1 MKGWRLGC
9 AALAAWWLV
18 GCMGGPDE
26 QADSFAEQAASE
38 SVEQESVEAQWKN
51 AEKKVYSE
59 NFGKGAGPEWSHR
72 TVSRTPKGER
82 KFLGPFSEQE
92 VTLNLAG
99 LPDHDEVEVQL
110 ELFVLKSWDGNDT
123 TKGPDRWVASVDD
136 GPVLLDAT
144 FSNDDAPFDAR
155 YEQSYP
161 KPYLQGSHPGLTGA
175 SMKGKLGYQD
185 ESGYGSKGDAIYPL
199 SFTFR
204 HTGDRLTLRFADPPR
219 GEANE
224 QWGLDSV
231 KVKVRKKKGGDLLVS
246 NNVNSSVLR
255 YDGKTGDFVGV
266 FIPPGAGG
274 LNNPQELVYGP
285 DGNLYIASF
294 ASREVLRFNGKTGA
308 FIDIFVPVGSG
319 GLGFPGGLI
328 FGPDGNLYVADS
340 FGGTNSV
347 LRYDGTTGA
356 FIDVFASGGGLLV
369 PQKMAFDKK
378 GNLFVVSIIGNNVVR
393 YDENGAPF
401 PAAGQPGAI
410 FIPDI
415 DAVTIAIRKDHK
427 LYVGTTAGDDVLR
440 FNAKTGA
447 FIDVFVESG
456 SGGLTDFVDMEFG
469 PDGNLYIPDF
479 LPATVLRFSGKTGDF
494 IDVFVPAG
502 SGGGANAAT
511 LTFMPSKRHKPHGHD
526 AN

>member
-9 AALAAWWLV
+9 AALAASWWV

-26 QADSFAEQAASE
+26 QADAFGAQAETAQGE
-38 SVEQESVEAQWKN
+38 RGDVEAQWKD

-59 NFGKGAGPEWSHR
+59 HFGQGAGSEWSHR

-92 VTLNLAG
+92 VTLSLAD
-99 LPDHDEVEVQL
+99 LPAHDEVEVRL
-110 ELFVLKSWDGNDT
+110 ELFVLKSWDGNDAA
-123 TKGPDRWVASVDD
+123 KGPDRWVASVDG
-136 GPVLLDAT
+136 GPILLDAT
-144 FSNDDAPFDAR
+144 FSNDAAPFDAR
-155 YEQSYP
+155 YAQSYP
-161 KPYLQGSHPGLTGA
+161 EPYPQGSYPGLTGA
-175 SMKGKLGYQD
+175 AQKGKLGYPD
-185 ESGYGSKGDAIYPL
+185 ETGYGSRGDAIYPL
-199 SFTFR
+199 TFTFR

-231 KVKVRKKKGGDLLVS
+231 QVRVRKRKTGDLLVS
-246 NNVNSSVLR
+246 NNVSNSVLR
-255 YDGKTGDFVGV
+255 YDGKTGVFLGF
-266 FIPPGAGG
+266 FIPPGSAG
-274 LNNPQELVYGP
+274 LSNPQELVYGP

-294 ASREVLRFNGKTGA
+294 NTREVLRFNGKTGA
-308 FIDIFVPVGSG
+308 FIDIFVPAGSG

-328 FGPDGNLYVADS
+328 FGPDDNLYVADS

-378 GNLFVVSIIGNNVVR
+378 GNLFVVSILGNNVVR
-393 YDENGAPF
+393 YDENGAFF

-415 DAVTIAIRKDHK
+415 DAVTVAIGKDHK

-440 FNAKTGA
+440 FNARTGA
-447 FIDVFVESG
+447 FIDVFVEPG

-479 LPATVLRFSGKTGDF
+479 LPGTVLRYSGKTGDF
-494 IDVFVPAG
+494 IDVFVG
-502 SGGGANAAT
+502 VGTGANAAT
-511 LTFMPSKRHKPHGHD
+511 LTFMPSKHHHKPHGYEAD
-526 AN
+526 

>member
-26 QADSFAEQAASE
+26 QADSFAEQAESA
-38 SVEQESVEAQWKN
+38 SVEQESVEAQWKHE
-51 AEKKVYSE
+51 EKKVYSE

-72 TVSRTPKGER
+72 TVSRTRKGER

-92 VTLNLAG
+92 VTLNLSG

-123 TKGPDRWVASVDD
+123 TKGPGRWVASVDD

-144 FSNDDAPFDAR
+144 FSN
-155 YEQSYP
+155 
-161 KPYLQGSHPGLTGA
+161 LQASHPGLTGA
-175 SMKGKLGYQD
+175 SMKGTLGYRD
-185 ESGYGSKGDAIYPL
+185 ESGDGSKGYTIYPL

-415 DAVTIAIRKDHK
+415 DAVTIAIGKDHK

-479 LPATVLRFSGKTGDF
+479 LPATVLRFSGKTGNF

-502 SGGGANAAT
+502 TGANAAT
-511 LTFMPSKRHKPHGHD
+511 LTFMPSKRNKPHGHE

>member
-9 AALAAWWLV
+9 AALAAWWWV

-26 QADSFAEQAASE
+26 QAALEA
-38 SVEQESVEAQWKN
+38 VEQEHVEAQWKD

-72 TVSRTPKGER
+72 TVSRTRKGER

-92 VTLNLAG
+92 VTLSLAG

-110 ELFVLKSWDGNDT
+110 ELFVFKSWNGSPP

-136 GPVLLDAT
+136 GPVLVDAT
-144 FSNDDAPFDAR
+144 FANDDAPLDAR
-155 YEQSYP
+155 H
-161 KPYLQGSHPGLTGA
+161 GNR
-175 SMKGKLGYQD
+175 GY
-185 ESGYGSKGDAIYPL
+185 AIHPL

-204 HTGDRLTLRFADPPR
+204 HTGDRLTLRFADSPR
-219 GEANE
+219 GEAKKR
-224 QWGLDSV
+224 WGLDSV
-231 KVKVRKKKGGDLLVS
+231 KVKVRKKVGDLLVS
-246 NNVNSSVLR
+246 NNVDSSVLR

-274 LNNPQELVYGP
+274 LDNPQELLYGP

-294 ASREVLRFNGKTGA
+294 TSREVLRFNGKTGA
-308 FIDIFVPVGSG
+308 FIDVFVPEGSG

-356 FIDVFASGGGLLV
+356 FIDVFASGGGLFV

-378 GNLFVVSIIGNNVVR
+378 GNLFVVSILGNNVVR

-415 DAVTIAIRKDHK
+415 ESVTISIGKDHK
-427 LYVGTTAGDDVLR
+427 LYVGTTPGEDVLR
-440 FNAKTGA
+440 FNARTGA
-447 FIDVFVESG
+447 FIDVFAEPG
-456 SGGLTDFVDMEFG
+456 SAGLVDYVDMEFG

-479 LPATVLRFSGKTGDF
+479 LPASVFRFSGKTGNF

-502 SGGGANAAT
+502 RGTGAAT
-511 LTFMPSKRHKPHGHD
+511 LTFMPSQRKKPHGYEAD
-526 AN
+526 